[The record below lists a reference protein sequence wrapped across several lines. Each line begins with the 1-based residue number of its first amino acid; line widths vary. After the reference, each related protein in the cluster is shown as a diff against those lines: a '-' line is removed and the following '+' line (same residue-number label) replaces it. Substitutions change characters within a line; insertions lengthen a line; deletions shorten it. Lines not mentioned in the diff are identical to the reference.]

1 MSKLERVYLMNV
13 TLYVNT
19 VDSLKTFEQV
29 NKKCFE
35 CLQSLFINPLIN
47 LEIETFVLFKEPR
60 EALYSSIFK
69 FIIKAFP
76 KIETLQCYDYM
87 LGNNDKLVHKVKKI
101 RIVKTPHNKKNYYKN
116 IHLPHF
122 HPQIVTCAIPK
133 IENYYVGT
141 KCANLLP
148 TDNYTNLKSV
158 HMNGWI
164 RKPNILQRIF
174 ELKSVTKITIWNC
187 THPTFLSL
195 IETQIEARRMKK
207 LANVKVSIF
216 IEKMAIREILK
227 KDFDVAILKL
237 KKLNVDVFDC
247 EENVVDHCGVLDNS
261 RFVGEVVI
269 TNVKGLDLVGF
280 RRDEEV
286 QTEDHFEYIG
296 YKKWIEL
303 TRKIN
308 NNNIQQS
315 VEQKDKQMTTI
326 QNELIEYKN
335 EIETQK
341 SEESIDNLNEENDNN
356 TTHDEDTDED
366 LLYSESNA
374 ITSSQNNEIQTDIPI
389 TCPLVV
395 LDNVM
400 TEVALLTHQIT
411 KLTLF
416 NISNNKLSKLFATT
430 ILIMKCTKL
439 EVSISAVDMIYCN
452 NSSHI
457 KIVNFGYINFF
468 NLKTSNNIIIENHT
482 KYHIMS
488 IVASNIKTLLLANC
502 IVENIN
508 VENCT
513 NYVMSNC
520 EYGNVEFT
528 SCDKVSMDLTN
539 KQINSFK
546 VKILSFNRI
555 TNSNIHT
562 PLKAILKIS
571 RSHFAQFKNVFV
583 NTLNEYL
590 REFDKHQKY
599 DNDNEYEVNF
609 MNGVT
614 FINGKLTM
622 VTFNNANKIPY
633 LEHIDVKICNKKEIK
648 EIFIEKARRV
658 FIDVNNDVKVICG
671 EVDSVVSTRYSIVY
685 REEKY
690 LKYEEIERW
699 MDETDYIVEVY
710 GHVKLCAYYI
720 TYPYKDLNSTDFYYD
735 QNDQIVINV
744 LKAEYIINLSDMYI
758 KRIYIERT
766 TKFCGNK
773 LILNNMTEFVDLKNI
788 DFKEIVGTK
797 CLTVN
802 RNYKENKYEK
812 TMFKAQKKKTRVGW
826 AKCKKIVCSE
836 SVEQIIVK
844 MCDNLEEIVVGENV
858 VKIHVQSC
866 KTLKR
871 FIGEIKGVQIVVKN
885 CPLLALNDRSYQK
898 GKVLFLP

>member
-35 CLQSLFINPLIN
+35 CFQSLFINPLIN
-47 LEIETFVLFKEPR
+47 LEIETFALFKEPR
-60 EALYSSIFK
+60 EALYSSIFN
-69 FIIKAFP
+69 FIINAFP

-87 LGNNDKLVHKVKKI
+87 LGNDDKLVYKVKKI
-101 RIVKTPHNKKNYYKN
+101 RIVKTPHNKNNYYKN
-116 IHLPHF
+116 IHVPHF

-133 IENYYVGT
+133 IENFYVGT
-141 KCANLLP
+141 KCTNLLP

-164 RKPNILQRIF
+164 RNPNILQRIF

-187 THPTFLSL
+187 THPTFLSS

-207 LANVKVSIF
+207 MANVKVSIF
-216 IEKMAIREILK
+216 IEKTAIREILK
-227 KDFDVAILKL
+227 KDFDVAIIKL

-315 VEQKDKQMTTI
+315 VEQKDEQMTTI

-341 SEESIDNLNEENDNN
+341 SEGSNDNLNEENDNN
-356 TTHDEDTDED
+356 TTHDEYTDED
-366 LLYSESNA
+366 LLYSESDA
-374 ITSSQNNEIQTDIPI
+374 ITSSQNNEINTDIPM

-411 KLTLF
+411 ILTLF
-416 NISNNKLSKLFATT
+416 NISNIKLSKLFATT
-430 ILIMKCTKL
+430 ILIVKCKKL
-439 EVSISAVDMIYCN
+439 EVSISAVDMINCY

-468 NLKTSNNIIIENHT
+468 NLKTSNNIIIENHAE
-482 KYHIMS
+482 YHIMS
-488 IVASNIKTLLLANC
+488 VVASNIKTLLLVNC
-502 IVENIN
+502 IVENTN

-513 NYVMSNC
+513 NFVMSNC

-528 SCDKVSMDLTN
+528 GCDKVSMDLTN

-546 VKILSFNRI
+546 VKTLSFNRI
-555 TNSNIHT
+555 TNSNIYT

-571 RSHFAQFKNVFV
+571 RSHFAQFKNIFV

-590 REFDKHQKY
+590 REFDKLQKY
-599 DNDNEYEVNF
+599 DNEYEVNF

-622 VTFNNANKIPY
+622 VTFNNVNKIPF
-633 LEHIDVKICNKKEIK
+633 LENIDVKICNKKEIK

-658 FIDVNNDVKVICG
+658 FINANNDVKVICG
-671 EVDSVVSTRYSIVY
+671 EVDSVVSTCYSIVY

-699 MDETDYIVEVY
+699 MDDTDYIVEVY

-720 TYPYKDLNSTDFYYD
+720 TYPYKDLNLNDFYYD
-735 QNDQIVINV
+735 QNDHIVINV
-744 LKAEYIINLSDMYI
+744 LKAEYIINLSDMPI

-766 TKFCGNK
+766 AKFCGNK
-773 LILNNMTEFVDLKNI
+773 LILNNKTEFVDLKNI

-797 CLTVN
+797 CLTIN

-812 TMFKAQKKKTRVGW
+812 TVFEAQKKKTRVSW
-826 AKCKKIVCSE
+826 AKCEKIVCSE
-836 SVEQIIVK
+836 SVEQIVVK
-844 MCDNLEEIVVGENV
+844 TCDNLEEIVVGENV

-871 FIGEIKGVQIVVKN
+871 FIGKIKGVQVVVKN
-885 CPLLALNDRSYQK
+885 CPLLGLNDRSYQK